1 MVVTTWIYGG
11 SVIRLSQVTEILEKL
26 TDVLGHEGFALLL
39 FWFFFKYMLFW
50 DINDI
55 VCDT

>member
-1 MVVTTWIYGG
+1 M
-11 SVIRLSQVTEILEKL
+11 IRLSQVTEILEKL

-39 FWFFFKYMLFW
+39 FWFFFKYMLVW

-55 VCDT
+55 VRDM